1 MNDYRYAH
9 LATYLV
15 SKLTERLLSE
25 DIVSFYS
32 ASVTNIGS
40 QMVASRC
47 GYIPC
52 WIDTYGTTLDGS
64 SVYNEVVKKM
74 NELLSKR

>member
-1 MNDYRYAH
+1 
-9 LATYLV
+9 
-15 SKLTERLLSE
+15 
-25 DIVSFYS
+25 
-32 ASVTNIGS
+32 
-40 QMVASRC
+40 MVASRC

-74 NELLSKR
+74 NEMLSKR